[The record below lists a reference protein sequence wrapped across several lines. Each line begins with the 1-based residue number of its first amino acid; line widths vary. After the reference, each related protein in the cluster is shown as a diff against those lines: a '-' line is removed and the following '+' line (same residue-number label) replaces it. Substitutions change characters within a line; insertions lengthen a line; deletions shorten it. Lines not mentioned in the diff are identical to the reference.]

1 MDTSNYM
8 FIRGERILKQLEENQ
23 ELLEVSTQV
32 QLDQNIRAAWP
43 DTRKRQNATNEV
55 TISNVEFMPYVG
67 TKMLHVKSQ
76 SRSNGNAYKQ
86 ALQFTQVDFEQVDSP
101 EVVTFQT
108 VDGREAHAKP
118 ITLAGHNV
126 KCRCNCMDFHYRFA
140 NYNSADK
147 SLVGRPP
154 PLYRRKTTT
163 RPPVNPMQVPGMC
176 KHLLKLV
183 ATLRGQGLVT

>member
-8 FIRGERILKQLEENQ
+8 LIRGERIIKQLAESQ
-23 ELLEVSTQV
+23 ELLEFSTAP

-55 TISNVEFMPYVG
+55 SISNVEFVPYVG
-67 TKMLHVKSQ
+67 TKMLHVKSI
-76 SRSNGNAYKQ
+76 SNSNGNQYKQ
-86 ALQFTQVDFEQVDSP
+86 ALQFTQVTFANQDSP
-101 EVVTFQT
+101 NVVTFQAA
-108 VDGREAHAKP
+108 DGQDAHAEP
-118 ITLAGHNV
+118 ITLATHNV
-126 KCRCNCMDFHYRFA
+126 KCRCNCMDFHFRFA

-154 PLYRRKTTT
+154 PLYQRRTDT

-183 ATLRGQGLVT
+183 STLRGQGLVV